1 MDQVVLENKNSV
13 QIREDH
19 KYGRHYTA
27 INTLCSCGDK
37 LIVAPAIYNQAH
49 IKSDP
54 VIICSDFVVIP
65 IPNKKVNNFFNKIIS
80 LQDIT

>member
-54 VIICSDFVVIP
+54 VMVCSDFGVRAYCFSELI
-65 IPNKKVNNFFNKIIS
+65 IGKQKENN
-80 LQDIT
+80 